1 MGGEFKRFTEN
12 FASMVV
18 DGFGRGHPDVR
29 QDEPKVHDDGC
40 SITLYENDDF
50 IFSYANDFVGKEYWS
65 VKVIAYPVVGKDR
78 AKVYVNLSG
87 TPVLR
92 RFMISYDQSLKP
104 SDYAVRRVVGV
115 VDMMFILAH
124 DMKSMLDS
132 WCDINDVIDD
142 TKDEL

>member
-1 MGGEFKRFTEN
+1 MDSESRTFTEN
-12 FASMVV
+12 LVSMIV
-18 DGFGRGHPDVR
+18 DGFGRGHPGVR
-29 QDEPKVHDDGC
+29 QDEPRMYDNGC
-40 SITLYENDDF
+40 FITLYENDDF
-50 IFSYANDFVGKEYWS
+50 IFSYANDCVGKEYWS
-65 VKVIAYPVVGKDR
+65 VKVIVYPVVGKDR
-78 AKVYVNLSG
+78 AKVYVNLIG

-92 RFMISYDQSLKP
+92 RFEISYDQSLKP

-142 TKDEL
+142 TTDEL